1 MSEPLRARVVD
12 RGGLTALRQQA
23 RAAGQKIV
31 LANGAFDLFHV
42 GHLRYLE
49 GAAAEGDLLLVAVN
63 SDASVRGLKGPGR
76 PVVPQA
82 ERVELVAGL
91 RCVDAVHLFDEPD
104 VVAVIEALQPDVH
117 AKGTDYT
124 ADSVP
129 EAAVVR
135 RHGGRVAIVGD
146 AKQHSTTDL
155 LQRLNRGA

>member
-12 RGGLTALRQQA
+12 RAGLTALRQQA
-23 RAAGQKIV
+23 QATGQQIV

-63 SDASVRGLKGPGR
+63 SDASVRGLKGLGR

>member
-1 MSEPLRARVVD
+1 MIGRGVAQIVD
-12 RGGLTALRQQA
+12 RAGLAELRRQSRVAQQT
-23 RAAGQKIV
+23 IV

-49 GAAAEGDLLLVAVN
+49 GAAAEGNRLLVAVN

-82 ERVELVAGL
+82 ERVELVAAL
-91 RCVDAVHLFDEPD
+91 RCVDFVHLFDEAD
-104 VVAVIEALQPDVH
+104 VAAVIEALQPDVH

-124 ADSVP
+124 ADNVP

-135 RHGGRVAIVGD
+135 RLGGRVAIVGD

-155 LQRLNRGA
+155 LQRLLRGG

>member
-1 MSEPLRARVVD
+1 MVD
-12 RGGLTALRQQA
+12 RAGLVALRQQT
-23 RAAGQKIV
+23 RAAGQTIV

-49 GAAAEGDLLLVAVN
+49 GAAAAGDLLLVAVN

-82 ERVELVAGL
+82 ERLELVAGL

-104 VVAVIEALQPDVH
+104 AVAVIEALQPDVH

-124 ADSVP
+124 AEGVP
-129 EAAVVR
+129 EATAVR
-135 RHGGRVAIVGD
+135 FHGGRVAIVGD

-155 LQRLNRGA
+155 LQRLQRGG

>member
-1 MSEPLRARVVD
+1 MSGRAVARMID
-12 RGGLTALRQQA
+12 RAGLTELRQQT

-49 GAAAEGDLLLVAVN
+49 GAAAEGDILLVAVN

-91 RCVDAVHLFDEPD
+91 RCVDAVHLFDESD

-129 EAAVVR
+129 EAAIVR

-155 LQRLNRGA
+155 LQRLHRGA